1 MDANTI
7 IAAKA
12 GVMDFTKALCN
23 VMALSGI
30 RVNCIVP
37 GVIETDMNEEL
48 SDYDRQL
55 IGEQTSLGTIGLP
68 DHIAQAAL
76 FLAQNQF
83 IAGEILNVNGLDDYT
98 AGELDEGIGDVG
110 WLPLGNPE
118 PLT

>member
-1 MDANTI
+1 
-7 IAAKA
+7 
-12 GVMDFTKALCN
+12 
-23 VMALSGI
+23 
-30 RVNCIVP
+30 
-37 GVIETDMNEEL
+37 MNEEL